1 MKPKFKG
8 TPGPWK
14 ICYYGYEPK
23 ELVIAKDKKPETR
36 VANVDIQKKFE
47 SLANARLIAAAPEL
61 LEALQSMVEIMDGLT
76 EAYPALKNEVAL
88 KKAKKVLIKALEGK

>member
-1 MKPKFKG
+1 MKTEFKG

-14 ICYYGYEPK
+14 VCGR
-23 ELVIAKDKKPETR
+23 DKLTIEGADGSD
-36 VANVDIQKKFE
+36 VGQVLSQAD
-47 SLANARLIAAAPEL
+47 SSLIAAAPEL

-88 KKAKKVLIKALEGK
+88 KKAKKVLIKALEE

>member
-14 ICYYGYEPK
+14 VCGC
-23 ELVIAKDKKPETR
+23 DKWTIEGADDSD
-36 VANVDIQKKFE
+36 VGQVLSQAD
-47 SLANARLIAAAPEL
+47 SSLIAAAPKL
-61 LEALQSMVEIMDGLT
+61 LEALQIMVEIMDGLT

-88 KKAKKVLIKALEGK
+88 KKAKKVLIKALEE